1 MIYTPVS
8 TFLRRFALGAAP
20 KAVGGEG
27 KRIFDF
33 VTASL
38 LLALAS
44 PLFLMVMIILYLTEP
59 GPVFFRHTRVGLDG
73 RRFQCL
79 KFRTMAVNA
88 NEILKELLEKDP
100 KARREWESTQKLI
113 NDPRITPLG
122 KFLRQSSLDE
132 LPQLINV
139 IRGEMSLVGPRPV
152 VPSELSRYGDK
163 VSLYLRAR
171 PGITGIW
178 QVSGRNDCGYE
189 KRVEMDAKYVRHW
202 RFSTDIWIL
211 LRTVGAV
218 ITQRGS
224 Y

>member
-1 MIYTPVS
+1 MVYAPVS
-8 TFLRRFALGAAP
+8 TFLRRLALGSAP
-20 KAVGGEG
+20 RAVGGEA

-33 VTASL
+33 AAASI

-88 NEILKELLEKDP
+88 SEILKELLEKDP
-100 KARREWESTQKLI
+100 EARREWESTQKLI

-163 VSLYLRAR
+163 VSLYLGAR

-178 QVSGRNDCGYE
+178 QVSGRSDCEYE